1 MPSFLAM
8 SAGAAAILARAKLL
22 RQGVAARLFK
32 YMFMKLKKMHPILAL
47 GFLFDLMGCQCSARN
62 KDEKEKGLE
71 HTHTPTKTQLL
82 TLLGI
87 SNQQF
92 HI

>member
-1 MPSFLAM
+1 M

-62 KDEKEKGLE
+62 KDEKEKGL
-71 HTHTPTKTQLL
+71 
-82 TLLGI
+82 
-87 SNQQF
+87 
-92 HI
+92 